1 MTAYETRITRMT
13 VAPEGEPLFSEQA
26 THIEIDD
33 EGGGE
38 FVKIVQPS
46 GSADIRIDADEWP
59 VIRAAIDKMVDA
71 VRRDAGPRS

>member
-1 MTAYETRITRMT
+1 MKTRITQLT
-13 VAPEGEPLFSEQA
+13 VAPEGADLYDDRS
-26 THIEIDD
+26 THVSIDD

-38 FVKIVQPS
+38 FVKIVQPA
-46 GSADIRIDADEWP
+46 GGPDIRIDVDEWP

>member
-1 MTAYETRITRMT
+1 MKTRITQLT
-13 VAPEGEPLFSEQA
+13 VAPEDADLYDDRS

-46 GSADIRIDADEWP
+46 GSADIRIDVDEWP
-59 VIRAAIDKMVDA
+59 VIREAINNMVEA
-71 VRRDAGPRS
+71 CKR